1 MAKDETSRGAE
12 LLALGWTAEE
22 VRKYEEL
29 WEYRQR
35 WGAINLEP
43 EDRQVLRK
51 AEALL
56 PKRVA
61 GKGSAKK
68 AIQDKAYYQW
78 LSFYREAMLA
88 AATGLGLGAG
98 EEAAWAIVIEEELR
112 ALDYYQ
118 PVLGLP
124 DTLKAKAFAP
134 LREQLVAEIADQGR
148 NLSFDFAAALAEF
161 RAQGN
166 KGWKSLRQDDTNSDF
181 PVLPR
186 AVADGF
192 RAKARAELVALTRST
207 YPSLADTAKPEP
219 PSDWN

>member
-1 MAKDETSRGAE
+1 MRKDETSRSDE
-12 LLALGWTAEE
+12 LKTLGWTAEE
-22 VRKYEEL
+22 VRRYEEL
-29 WEYRQR
+29 WEYRHR
-35 WGAINLEP
+35 WGAINLERD
-43 EDRQVLRK
+43 DRIFLRRAEAALPKQLSGKAALRK
-51 AEALL
+51 SLKE
-56 PKRVA
+56 KTHYR
-61 GKGSAKK
+61 
-68 AIQDKAYYQW
+68 W
-78 LSFYREAMLA
+78 LSAFHQAMAGVEGLEADEL
-88 AATGLGLGAG
+88 
-98 EEAAWAIVIEEELR
+98 AAWAIVIEEELR

-219 PSDWN
+219 PSDWS

>member
-1 MAKDETSRGAE
+1 MRKDETSRSDE
-12 LLALGWTAEE
+12 LKTLGWSAEE
-22 VRKYEEL
+22 VRRYEEL
-29 WEYRQR
+29 WEYRHR
-35 WGAINLEP
+35 WGAINLERD
-43 EDRQVLRK
+43 DRIFLRRAEAALPKQLSGKAALRK
-51 AEALL
+51 SLKE
-56 PKRVA
+56 KTHYR
-61 GKGSAKK
+61 
-68 AIQDKAYYQW
+68 W
-78 LSFYREAMLA
+78 LSAFHQAMAGVEGLEADEL
-88 AATGLGLGAG
+88 
-98 EEAAWAIVIEEELR
+98 AAWAIVIEEELR

-166 KGWKSLRQDDTNSDF
+166 KGWKSLRQDDTNRDF

-186 AVADGF
+186 AVADSF

>member
-1 MAKDETSRGAE
+1 MAGVEGLEADE
-12 LLALGWTAEE
+12 L
-22 VRKYEEL
+22 
-29 WEYRQR
+29 
-35 WGAINLEP
+35 
-43 EDRQVLRK
+43 
-51 AEALL
+51 
-56 PKRVA
+56 
-61 GKGSAKK
+61 
-68 AIQDKAYYQW
+68 
-78 LSFYREAMLA
+78 
-88 AATGLGLGAG
+88 
-98 EEAAWAIVIEEELR
+98 AAWAIVIEEELR

-166 KGWKSLRQDDTNSDF
+166 KGWKSLRQDDTNRDF

-219 PSDWN
+219 PSDWS

>member
-1 MAKDETSRGAE
+1 MRKDETSRSDE
-12 LLALGWTAEE
+12 LKTLGWSAEE
-22 VRKYEEL
+22 VRRYEEL
-29 WEYRQR
+29 WEYRHR
-35 WGAINLEP
+35 WGAINLERD
-43 EDRQVLRK
+43 DRIFLRRAEAALPKQLSGKAALRK
-51 AEALL
+51 SLKE
-56 PKRVA
+56 KTHYR
-61 GKGSAKK
+61 
-68 AIQDKAYYQW
+68 W
-78 LSFYREAMLA
+78 LSAFHQAMAGVEGLEADEL
-88 AATGLGLGAG
+88 
-98 EEAAWAIVIEEELR
+98 AAWAIVIEEELR

-134 LREQLVAEIADQGR
+134 MREQLVAEIADQGR

-166 KGWKSLRQDDTNSDF
+166 KGWKSLRQDDSDSSF

-219 PSDWN
+219 PSDWS